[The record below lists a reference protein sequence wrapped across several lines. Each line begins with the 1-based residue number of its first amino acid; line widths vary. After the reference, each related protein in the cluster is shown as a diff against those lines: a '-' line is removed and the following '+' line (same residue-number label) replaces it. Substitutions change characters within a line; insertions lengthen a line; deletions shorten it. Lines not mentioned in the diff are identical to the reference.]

1 MAGANTLNFSEAD
14 FQKEVLESDKPV
26 LVDFWAE
33 WCNPCRMLGPVI
45 DELANDYA
53 GQVKVGKVDT
63 ESNPSIAMKYNIM
76 SIPAVL
82 FFNKGQVAKIIVGA
96 RPKREFKEVIDNLLA
111 KR

>member
-33 WCNPCRMLGPVI
+33 WCGPCRMLTPVI

-63 ESNPSIAMKYNIM
+63 ESNASIAMKYNIM

-111 KR
+111 GR